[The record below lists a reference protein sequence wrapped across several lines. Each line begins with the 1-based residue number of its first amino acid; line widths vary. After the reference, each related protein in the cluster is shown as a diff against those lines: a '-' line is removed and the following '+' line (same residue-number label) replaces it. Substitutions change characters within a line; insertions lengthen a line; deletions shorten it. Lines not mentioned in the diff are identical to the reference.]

1 MKSQFI
7 VKCFHTRVGK
17 WANGEK
23 LALLEYVPGGDMFT
37 LLKKLKRLTNA
48 QTKFYSG
55 QVILGQFKNR
65 NFYFFIVLNENGN
78 FYNNIDIYNNF
89 KIAFKTNF

>member
-1 MKSQFI
+1 MVSENKEFLIFRKFSLFSGCKSLKSQFI

-55 QVILGQFKNR
+55 QVILGQFKKK
-65 NFYFFIVLNENGN
+65 
-78 FYNNIDIYNNF
+78 
-89 KIAFKTNF
+89 KILF